1 MSPAQQP
8 DPIALARVGSLL
20 SRELLL
26 ITGKGG
32 VGKSTLAAVLA
43 RQAARSGK
51 RVCLVEMESV
61 SRAGP
66 LFGAAQPTAEP
77 KEVQPGISLAC
88 LTALDSLRFFAT
100 EQLKVPA
107 LATMALKNKAVESFF
122 QATPA
127 AAPMLLLY
135 HLWRLVESLGP
146 RGKGQFDLFV
156 CDLPTSGFVQGM
168 YNIPNTLQH
177 IFRSGPMFQ
186 YAAGMRQMLATPART
201 GLILVSLPEALPV
214 VETLELAAALERSHQ
229 VRPAAVVVNGVFPDL
244 LHSTDLHALREGLQA
259 HKPEATAAAQR
270 LEAAVGAEP
279 DRSDDDLAAWV
290 WAAAL
295 LAERRERAAAALQ
308 QLQRGDP
315 NALLALPFLFRRQL
329 PLQAIDELG
338 QRWSATVPAQGT
350 QAASATTTP
359 QRRTAPVANSPLG
372 ELIDRSRLLVLAG
385 SGGVGKTTTAAAV
398 ALTAA
403 LRGRRVLVLTIDPAM
418 RLLQAM
424 GLDRQGLAPNEPHE
438 VLPRLVAQLGGRSS
452 RGSLHAMMLDAAS
465 GAQAMVD
472 RLLPNPAIRE
482 EVLANRIYQAF
493 LPTLQASPDYI
504 ALELIQSLSQDPRF
518 DLIVLDTPPMHNAL
532 DFLQAGH
539 TLASFVNE
547 RVLKWFS
554 KVPTGGKRGLSWLSA
569 STSMAMTVLGKLLGS
584 DALPD
589 IASFFLH
596 FQDILPRLRDR
607 ALATDAMLRDPKTQF
622 LVVAAPGDTSRRE
635 AAHLADVLR
644 KHQIQVAGLVVN
656 RVFRLHEQWQ
666 TRQTAAEQLASVALP
681 AELRA
686 RWQGLLDSLAHLH
699 DADAAHTAALRAVAG
714 KGALLAAVPQQ
725 SGELHTLAELALL
738 GEILMDACERT

>member
-8 DPIALARVGSLL
+8 DPIALARVDALL

-43 RQAARSGK
+43 RQAAERGK
-51 RVCLVEMESV
+51 RVCLIEMEAV

-66 LFGAAQPTAEP
+66 LFGAPQPTAEP
-77 KEVQPGISLAC
+77 REAMPRLALVS

-107 LATMALKNKAVESFF
+107 LATLALKNKAVESFF

-135 HLWRLVESLGP
+135 HLWRLVEGLGP
-146 RGKGQFDLFV
+146 RGKGQFDLFI

-168 YNIPNTLQH
+168 YNIPDTLQQ
-177 IFRSGPMFQ
+177 IFRSGPMSQ
-186 YAAGMRQMLATPART
+186 YAEGMRQMLTTPART
-201 GLILVSLPEALPV
+201 GLVLVSLPEALPV
-214 VETLELAAALERSHQ
+214 VETLELATALERQHRI
-229 VRPAAVVVNGVFPDL
+229 RPAAVVVNGVFPEL
-244 LHSTDLHALREGLQA
+244 LHSADLTELRDQLLAKAPGASE
-259 HKPEATAAAQR
+259 AAQQ

-279 DRSDDDLAAWV
+279 DRRDDDLAAWV

-295 LAERRERAAAALQ
+295 LAERRERAAAALH
-308 QLQRGDP
+308 QLQAGDP
-315 NALLALPFLFRRQL
+315 EALLALPFLFRRQL
-329 PLQAIDELG
+329 PLHAIDELG
-338 QRWSATVPAQGT
+338 RRWSAK
-350 QAASATTTP
+350 
-359 QRRTAPVANSPLG
+359 APVTTAGSVTSSSRRQRLPPVALPSPLG
-372 ELIDRSRLLVLAG
+372 QLLDRSRLLVLAG

-424 GLDRQGLAPNEPHE
+424 GLDRQGLEPNVPHE
-438 VLPRLVAQLGGRSS
+438 VLPRLAEQLGDRPSAGT
-452 RGSLHAMMLDAAS
+452 LHAMMLDATS

-472 RLLPNPAIRE
+472 RLLPNPAVRE
-482 EVLANRIYQAF
+482 EVLANRVYRAF

-504 ALELIQSLSQDPRF
+504 ALELIQSLSEDPRF

-569 STSMAMTVLGKLLGS
+569 STSVAMTVLGKLFGS

-589 IASFFLH
+589 IAAFFLH

-607 ALATDAMLRDPKTQF
+607 ALATDAMLRDGQTQF
-622 LVVAAPGDTSRRE
+622 LVVAAPGETSRRE

-644 KHQIQVAGLVVN
+644 KHHIQVAGLVVN
-656 RVFRLHEQWQ
+656 RVFRLHEQWT
-666 TRQTAAEQLASVALP
+666 TRDSAAEQLASLALP

-686 RWQGLLDSLAHLH
+686 RWQGVLDGLSHLH
-699 DADAAHTAALRAVAG
+699 DADAAHTDALRSVAG
-714 KGALLAAVPQQ
+714 PGALLAAVPQQ
-725 SGELHTLAELALL
+725 SGELHTLAELAAL